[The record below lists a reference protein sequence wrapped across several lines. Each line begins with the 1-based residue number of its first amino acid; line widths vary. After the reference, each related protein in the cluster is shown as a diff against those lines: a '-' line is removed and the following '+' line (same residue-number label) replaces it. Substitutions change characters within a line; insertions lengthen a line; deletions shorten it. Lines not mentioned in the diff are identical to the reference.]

1 MIAPRLRAL
10 AFATIL
16 LAGSRAAHAG
26 DAAPITALAVGGSLD
41 GSLIIYNAITLARK
55 LAPGLGYG
63 IAEIGLGAAQ
73 LVIGPILI
81 AFADPDSRALWIGA
95 GATVTVLA
103 ALVTA
108 HGIWA
113 TATGGWG
120 NAPSHH
126 HVQAGAFPVGK
137 NGVGVGVAGIF

>member
-1 MIAPRLRAL
+1 MNAARAL
-10 AFATIL
+10 ALATIL
-16 LAGSRAAHAG
+16 LVANRPAHAG
-26 DAAPITALAVGGSLD
+26 EAAPITALAVGGTLD
-41 GSLIIYNAITLARK
+41 GSLIIYNAITLAKK

-63 IAEIGLGAAQ
+63 IAEIALAVPQ

-81 AFADPDSRALWIGA
+81 ALADPDSRALWISA

-103 ALVTA
+103 ALVAA

-126 HVQAGAFPVGK
+126 HVQAGPILVGK
-137 NGVGVGVAGIF
+137 NGIGAGLFGAF